1 VKAAARRVLQ
11 GLLLAA
17 FPVAFLALAWPAG
30 LRLPHLWLAIV
41 IGLCANT
48 LQPSYSPFE
57 GQRTRDDHLTGV
69 QILWTVYGVQAAAA
83 AELVLRR
90 PVLAMDPVSWAA
102 LSAMV
107 LGLLLRTWAV
117 ATLGR
122 WFTWNVEVQ
131 PGQEVVESG
140 PYRFLRH
147 PSYAGA
153 LLTYLGVCLL
163 FHSWIAAAVALVA
176 LPAAFIRRISYEEE
190 LLKQALPGYASYMSR
205 RGALFPIPSGQ
216 AMRCWGWRWLAK
228 RVGAR

>member
-1 VKAAARRVLQ
+1 VKAAARRLLQ
-11 GLLLAA
+11 GLFLAA
-17 FPVAFLALAWPAG
+17 FPIGFLALSWPAA
-30 LRLPHLWLAIV
+30 LRLPQVWLAIA
-41 IGLCANT
+41 IGLVANT

-69 QILWTVYGVQAAAA
+69 QILWTVYAVQAAAVV
-83 AELVLRR
+83 EVVLRR
-90 PVLAMDPVSWAA
+90 RAPAMDAVSWAA
-102 LSAMV
+102 FSTMV

-140 PYRFLRH
+140 PYQFLRH

-163 FHSWIAAAVALVA
+163 FHSWIAAVVALVA

-190 LLKQALPGYASYMSR
+190 LLKEALPGYESYVSR
-205 RGALFPIPSGQ
+205 TGALFPIPRG
-216 AMRCWGWRWLAK
+216 R
-228 RVGAR
+228 